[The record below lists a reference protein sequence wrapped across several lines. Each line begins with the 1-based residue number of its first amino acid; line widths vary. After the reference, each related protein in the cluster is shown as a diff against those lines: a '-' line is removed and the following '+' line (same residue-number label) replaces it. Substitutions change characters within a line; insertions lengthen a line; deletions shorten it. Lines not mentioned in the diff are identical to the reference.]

1 MVRPKR
7 NVKAPDMYGF
17 GRKGTAAAAAPAPAP
32 PKAAKKAPAP
42 KAAAAP
48 KKAAKKKK
56 AKGKLVCRRGK
67 GGGTFC
73 NKTADG
79 HKNKGY
85 DMKKGPRK

>member
-1 MVRPKR
+1 MARPKR

-32 PKAAKKAPAP
+32 KKAPAP

-56 AKGKLVCRRGK
+56 AGKAGGKLKCRRSKAGQ
-67 GGGTFC
+67 TFC
-73 NKTADG
+73 NKTKDG
-79 HKNKGY
+79 HKNKSW
-85 DMKKGPRK
+85 KKNP